1 MTTSTSYAHH
11 ALALSY
17 DYALPIGIGKYL
29 LGSAGPWADKQIGG
43 WQLVGV
49 WRRAVHRSLS
59 ASTAVPVYPVD
70 EPIWF
75 LVRPSIRRRRHIRT
89 GSTVVGGKPAC
100 FSTVQ
105 SNFVSGMPAAFT
117 AYLQLNTGPRSAT
130 QSVQKS
136 GKIPIARFVL
146 GNKKR
151 DTNHG

>member
-1 MTTSTSYAHH
+1 MAQSGTPFSVSFN
-11 ALALSY
+11 SSPG
-17 DYALPIGIGKYL
+17 LP
-29 LGSAGPWADKQIGG
+29 S
-43 WQLVGV
+43 
-49 WRRAVHRSLS
+49 RRADL
-59 ASTAVPVYPVD
+59 VPGAALYPTKKTYKN
-70 EPIWF
+70 WF
-75 LVRPSIRRRRHIRT
+75 NS
-89 GSTVVGGKPAC
+89 GFVGGKPAC